1 MPVYEYRC
9 PACKKKSA
17 VFFRSFSQVNDTSP
31 TCSHC
36 GGGGLIRLISRVAR
50 LRSGDDIAALDD
62 LGSVDENDPR
72 SMSRWLRRA
81 GRELGDEAGP
91 EFQEM
96 VDRLESGED
105 QGSALDPYSTD
116 DEDGD
121 G

>member
-50 LRSGDDIAALDD
+50 LRTGDAIAALDD
-62 LGSVDENDPR
+62 MGSVDENDPR

-81 GRELGDEAGP
+81 GQELGDEAGP
-91 EFQEM
+91 ELQEM

-105 QGSALDPYSTD
+105 QGDG
-116 DEDGD
+116 EDFD
-121 G
+121 NSED

>member
-9 PACKKKSA
+9 PACKKKST
-17 VFFRSFSQVNDTSP
+17 VFFRSFSQVSDTSP

-81 GRELGDEAGP
+81 GQELGDEAGP
-91 EFQEM
+91 ELQEM
-96 VDRLESGED
+96 VDRLESGEELGD
-105 QGSALDPYSTD
+105 G
-116 DEDGD
+116 EDGYD
-121 G
+121 NGEE